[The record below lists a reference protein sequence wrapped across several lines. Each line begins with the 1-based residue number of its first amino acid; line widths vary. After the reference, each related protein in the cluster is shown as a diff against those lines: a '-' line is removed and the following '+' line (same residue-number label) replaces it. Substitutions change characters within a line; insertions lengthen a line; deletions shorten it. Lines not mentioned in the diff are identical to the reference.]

1 MCVEGMKPTLG
12 ADGVNVTN
20 TIYTYKNLKKEF
32 SPARLRQLLLQE
44 GYTYRELQSTYKYNE
59 RLWSKYAKECNIPK
73 QYCNINKS
81 CTKELPI
88 HQIIT
93 MYVDEHRSI
102 RDIANTFNVQHDTIT
117 KRLRENNINIRP
129 FNDPYYYNNRRG
141 KSHKSSV
148 DNNGYIIQ
156 DGDRQHRHVARKK
169 LHRPLTHT
177 EAVHHIDHDKT
188 NNNPDNLYVFID
200 NRCHLLY
207 HGQKWTNDPQEFEQ
221 YYINV
226 LSKTIYNKS
235 WLIEQY
241 LEQYKS
247 VAQISREMK
256 VSRGVVTK
264 SLYNFGLYDLRDKR
278 VNQFDTNPKKCAF

>member
-1 MCVEGMKPTLG
+1 MSCAEGMKPTLG

-32 SPARLRQLLLQE
+32 SPTKLRQLLLQE

-102 RDIANTFNVQHDTIT
+102 RDIANTFNVQHNTIT

-129 FNDPYYYNNRRG
+129 FNDPYYYDNRRG
-141 KSHKSSV
+141 KSHKSCV

-169 LHRPLTHT
+169 IAQTINAHRSGSS
-177 EAVHHIDHDKT
+177 
-188 NNNPDNLYVFID
+188 Y
-200 NRCHLLY
+200 
-207 HGQKWTNDPQEFEQ
+207 
-221 YYINV
+221 
-226 LSKTIYNKS
+226 
-235 WLIEQY
+235 
-241 LEQYKS
+241 
-247 VAQISREMK
+247 
-256 VSRGVVTK
+256 
-264 SLYNFGLYDLRDKR
+264 
-278 VNQFDTNPKKCAF
+278 